1 MVDTMNEGL
10 RRNGKPPVM
19 KRRPPGKSKVAMDW
33 TAAANRARQHLG
45 KRKRTFS
52 ETQSLELIDFF
63 AEHGTVTSAQMQQH
77 GSADFVG
84 TILGHVT
91 TAVHGGGRVPK
102 AGGWYRT
109 EAAGSI
115 YVIDPG
121 FAEAW
126 KAG

>member
-1 MVDTMNEGL
+1 
-10 RRNGKPPVM
+10 
-19 KRRPPGKSKVAMDW
+19 MDW
-33 TAAANRARQHLG
+33 TAAAHRARHHLG
-45 KRKRTFS
+45 ARKRTFS
-52 ETQSLELIDFF
+52 EAQSLELIDFF

-91 TAVHGGGRVPK
+91 TAVHGGGSVPK

-109 EAAGSI
+109 EAAGSV

-121 FAEAW
+121 FAEAC
-126 KAG
+126 KAGWVTAGPSSMA